1 MSMSIEDREKIA
13 KAFQSAMPAVAQ
25 LVHVYTTEASAPE
38 RFFLGVY
45 DAADGGANWLAGG
58 EPEARAIAEHE
69 IRVAEWDND
78 HAAIGRKKVRAA
90 LRTGCSTGDVARAG
104 ESFLEDEVPYPG
116 GCVAE
121 VGGQSVVVSTSGLR
135 GNEDE
140 VFSLLL
146 IQLLQRALTPPAA

>member
-25 LVHVYTTEASAPE
+25 LVHLYTTE
-38 RFFLGVY
+38 V
-45 DAADGGANWLAGG
+45 
-58 EPEARAIAEHE
+58 
-69 IRVAEWDND
+69 ND

-90 LRTGCSTGDVARAG
+90 LRTGRSTGDVARAG